1 MRDPDQNPVPGGPRL
16 LGPGDI
22 RQLARRLGIR
32 PSRRLGQNFVTDAG
46 TVRRITALADLG
58 PADVGLEVGPGFG
71 SRPRPLLAAGGRG
84 VALRGGPTLAR
95 ELPQGG
101 GARAPGPAGR

>member
-32 PSRRLGQNFVTDAG
+32 PSRRLGHNFVTDAG

-58 PADVGLEVGPGFG
+58 PADVVLGVGPGFG
-71 SRPRPLLAAGGRG
+71 SRTLPLLAAGGRG
-84 VALRGGPTLAR
+84 GPIQAD
-95 ELPQGG
+95 P
-101 GARAPGPAGR
+101 ARARARTP